1 MRFRVEE
8 LAARAGVRVDTVR
21 FYQARGLLPPPER
34 EGRVAFY
41 GEGHLARLRRIRSLL
56 GQGFRLAQ
64 IQQLLEGGEGEAE
77 RPLLQALVREH
88 VGSRTYTRSEL
99 AAEAGIPEV
108 LIQAAQGAGLV
119 EPLRLDGE
127 ERFSQADLDMA
138 RAGLAILN
146 AGLPL
151 QELLGLAMDHARAIQ
166 AVTERAIQLFDTH
179 VRKAPE
185 RAGNEAAVSEA
196 FRTLLPQVTRLVALH
211 FQRTLVN
218 RALQRLEESRE
229 DEALRAALLAVEAS
243 SLEVQWR

>member
-8 LAARAGVRVDTVR
+8 LAARAGVRVDTMR
-21 FYQARGLLPPPER
+21 FYQSRGLLPPPER

-64 IQQLLEGGEGEAE
+64 IQQLLEGGEEE
-77 RPLLQALVREH
+77 EPPLLQALVREH
-88 VGSRTYTRSEL
+88 VGSRTYTRREL